1 MALTEIFV
9 GVLNMSIAAA
19 VVIAVVLLARVLLR
33 RAPKAFSYALWAVVL
48 FRLLCPVSV
57 GVPVSLF
64 GAIYAPVQENTR
76 LTTAVEYY
84 EPYADPVE
92 TAPPLNVPEHGATQP
107 ITPEHGLDA
116 VEIAAIVWLCG
127 VAAMLLYGVVSY
139 LKLRRRLVG
148 SVALEGNVR
157 LADGAVT
164 PFVLGLFRPQIYLP
178 SSLTESERGYIVLH
192 ERRHIRRLDHVF
204 RVLGFVALSLH
215 WFNPLAWLAFALSGR
230 DMEMSCDE
238 AVLRELGED
247 VRAPYAESLLRFAT
261 GKRAAVFS
269 PTFGESGTGT
279 RIRNLM
285 RWKRPGKWVSV
296 ASAALCA
303 LTLAACAVNPTAEN
317 VPPGEYGSAENI
329 GYYMEL
335 AASASGVEFEDMDG
349 QILDQIVS
357 EFSNYTA
364 NSFFRLNEGE
374 ALLARVSA
382 DGRSGYVFWLDEGM
396 DNDFTEV
403 EFTGIIFGVT
413 LLEPGGSAH
422 GNSGNG
428 IDATCLTT
436 PNGTIILI
444 EPNDMGFAGLRG
456 LHGTYCE
463 ENGPEY
469 IADAVE
475 RGVSLYITGR
485 YYLVAAY
492 ANEIIGPITES
503 IELSEAELEAV
514 QSGER
519 VPVTAPM
526 EEFMA
531 MLIVDG
537 EVAELYAAG
546 MGDIPQPALE
556 IIAAYC
562 GDLNITG

>member
-1 MALTEIFV
+1 M
-9 GVLNMSIAAA
+9 
-19 VVIAVVLLARVLLR
+19 
-33 RAPKAFSYALWAVVL
+33 
-48 FRLLCPVSV
+48 
-57 GVPVSLF
+57 
-64 GAIYAPVQENTR
+64 
-76 LTTAVEYY
+76 
-84 EPYADPVE
+84 
-92 TAPPLNVPEHGATQP
+92 
-107 ITPEHGLDA
+107 
-116 VEIAAIVWLCG
+116 
-127 VAAMLLYGVVSY
+127 
-139 LKLRRRLVG
+139 
-148 SVALEGNVR
+148 
-157 LADGAVT
+157 
-164 PFVLGLFRPQIYLP
+164 
-178 SSLTESERGYIVLH
+178 
-192 ERRHIRRLDHVF
+192 
-204 RVLGFVALSLH
+204 
-215 WFNPLAWLAFALSGR
+215 
-230 DMEMSCDE
+230 
-238 AVLRELGED
+238 
-247 VRAPYAESLLRFAT
+247 
-261 GKRAAVFS
+261 
-269 PTFGESGTGT
+269 
-279 RIRNLM
+279 
-285 RWKRPGKWVSV
+285 
-296 ASAALCA
+296 
-303 LTLAACAVNPTAEN
+303 
-317 VPPGEYGSAENI
+317 
-329 GYYMEL
+329 
-335 AASASGVEFEDMDG
+335 
-349 QILDQIVS
+349 
-357 EFSNYTA
+357 
-364 NSFFRLNEGE
+364 
-374 ALLARVSA
+374 SA

-413 LLEPGGSAH
+413 LLEQGGSAH

-436 PNGTIILI
+436 PNGKIILI
-444 EPNDMGFAGLRG
+444 EPDDMGSAGLRG

-556 IIAAYC
+556 IIAAHC